1 MQYFAAKLFV
11 MNILQT
17 IITRKM
23 FQTQNLARA
32 TPGGGGTPGMSSQIE
47 SENEETRELESSE
60 IEAYVFEGTQC
71 KAFARTTDGTPEKP
85 RNP

>member
-23 FQTQNLARA
+23 FQKQDLARA
-32 TPGGGGTPGMSSQIE
+32 TPRGGTPGMSSQIE